1 MKFGPVPV
9 EKSLGGIV
17 AHGVRYKGLV
27 LKKGEIIELDHIG
40 ALKAVGFDKIVVAE
54 LEQGDI
60 EENAAALALAKAV
73 AGDNLTL
80 EAPATGRVNIY
91 AMQDGVFGLDEAFAN
106 RVNDVDERIT
116 LATLPPMQPV
126 VAGDMVAT
134 VKIIPFS
141 VPEDALACAID
152 AAQGA
157 KLAVSAY
164 RPLRIGVVST
174 LLPGLKASV
183 VEKTLNVLAERIA
196 MTPAKIV
203 GSERVMH
210 DVPAL
215 AQAIAAIAPLS
226 DIIIIFG
233 ASAITDRRDVIPA
246 AIEQSGGRIVHF
258 GMPVDP
264 GNLLLLG
271 QLQDGTC
278 VIGAPG
284 CARSPKESGFDWVLQ
299 RMLAGLNVTSADI
312 KRMGAGGLL
321 IENAGRARQPAS
333 HLLEAG

>member
-1 MKFGPVPV
+1 MRD
-9 EKSLGGIV
+9 GI
-17 AHGVRYKGLV
+17 
-27 LKKGEIIELDHIG
+27 
-40 ALKAVGFDKIVVAE
+40 F
-54 LEQGDI
+54 
-60 EENAAALALAKAV
+60 
-73 AGDNLTL
+73 T
-80 EAPATGRVNIY
+80 
-91 AMQDGVFGLDEAFAN
+91 LDEALIT

-126 VAGDMVAT
+126 IAGDMVAT

-141 VPEDALACAID
+141 VPEAALASATD
-152 AAQGA
+152 AARGA
-157 KLAVSAY
+157 KLAVSPY

-183 VEKTLNVLAERIA
+183 VEKTLNVLTERIA

-203 GSERVMH
+203 GGERVMH

-215 AQAIAAIAPLS
+215 AEAIAAVAPSS
-226 DIIIIFG
+226 DIVIVFG

-246 AIEQSGGRIVHF
+246 AIEQSGGHIVHF

-271 QLQDGTC
+271 RLQDGTY

-284 CARSPKESGFDWVLQ
+284 CARSPKESGFDWVL
-299 RMLAGLNVTSADI
+299 RRLLAGLAVTSADI

-321 IENAGRARQPAS
+321 IENAGRLRQPAS